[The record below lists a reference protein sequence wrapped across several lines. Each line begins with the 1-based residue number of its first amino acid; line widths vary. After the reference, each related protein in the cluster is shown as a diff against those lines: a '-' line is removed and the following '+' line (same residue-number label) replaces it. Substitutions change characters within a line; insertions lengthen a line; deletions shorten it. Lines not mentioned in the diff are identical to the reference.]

1 MPLTIP
7 HLAEGADDAWR
18 LIGDGA
24 LEAARESLA
33 QGRAAVE
40 GAVPIKAWRTR

>member
-24 LEAARESLA
+24 LAAACEGLRKVERELKVLP
-33 QGRAAVE
+33 Q
-40 GAVPIKAWRTR
+40 